1 MNMTELTCQGC
12 KVGLFAM
19 KNIFSN
25 KFVRDIAMTFFSE
38 SICPL
43 IAMNTTVCAGGTRN
57 MGGPLLDAFTQA
69 FLDPE
74 YFCENTIVMCHDGDY
89 NMYHAE
95 EYVNRVLATKPAFL
109 QDNYFLND
117 IYD

>member
-1 MNMTELTCQGC
+1 
-12 KVGLFAM
+12 
-19 KNIFSN
+19 
-25 KFVRDIAMTFFSE
+25 
-38 SICPL
+38 
-43 IAMNTTVCAGGTRN
+43 
-57 MGGPLLDAFTQA
+57 
-69 FLDPE
+69 LDPE

-109 QDNYFLND
+109 KDNYFLND